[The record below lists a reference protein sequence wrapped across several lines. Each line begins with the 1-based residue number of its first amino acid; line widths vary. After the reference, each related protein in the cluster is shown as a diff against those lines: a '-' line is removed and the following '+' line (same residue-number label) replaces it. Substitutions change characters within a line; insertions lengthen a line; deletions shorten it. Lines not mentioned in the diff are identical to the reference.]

1 MNFFFFT
8 IFPYMAVVSFILGSI
23 LRLDRDPFS
32 YKSKSSQFL
41 RRKQLIIGSI
51 TFHVGIL
58 IILMG
63 HVVGF
68 FVPLPLLDIMGVS
81 HSFKQVLAI
90 SVGGLA
96 GILVLVGLVLLL
108 HRRLFDERIR
118 ATSSFTDIL
127 ILILL
132 LLQVLIG
139 LLSIFESLKHL
150 DGEEM
155 VKFMLWA
162 QTLATFKGDA
172 SLYIADVA
180 FVFKLHIVLGL
191 LIVFIF
197 PFTRLVHIFSAPITF
212 VARPYQIVRKKK

>member
-63 HVVGF
+63 HAVGF

>member
-58 IILMG
+58 VILMG
-63 HVVGF
+63 HAVGF

-96 GILVLVGLVLLL
+96 GILVLVGLMLLL

-132 LLQVLIG
+132 LFQVLIG